1 VGGAAVRKTPF
12 VHQFYTTSKTIILS
26 RQARD
31 KHSTRKGTQKTR
43 LFFRRAYAKPPMYG
57 TDVFD
62 NLPTHLYLM
71 AALHLISAC
80 YFLKV
85 SGERETPL

>member
-1 VGGAAVRKTPF
+1 
-12 VHQFYTTSKTIILS
+12 
-26 RQARD
+26 
-31 KHSTRKGTQKTR
+31 
-43 LFFRRAYAKPPMYG
+43 MYG

-71 AALHLISAC
+71 AALHLIVAC

-85 SGERETPL
+85 SGAGNAFLSDFYTKTIILPRQARDKHEEKRYMPASCG